1 MTEEMGIQIQ
11 GLKKEYEI
19 KKSGRKQKFEA
30 LKGIN
35 YSIRKGK
42 ITGIIGSNGSGKST
56 LLKILSR
63 ITYPTEGR
71 VEISGNV
78 ASLLEVG
85 TGFHPELSGR
95 QNIFLNGS
103 ILGMSRSEIK
113 SKFDEIVSFS
123 GVEEFIDTP
132 VKHYSSGMYVRLA
145 FSVAANLTPDILLV
159 DEVLAVGDATFQQ
172 KCLEKMNDA
181 SIKEQR
187 TVVFVSHNMSAVRQL
202 CDEVI
207 WLKEGQI
214 VMSGIPEEV
223 TTAYL
228 QSMETLSKELPINE
242 RTDRKGVGGAKITKL
257 EWKTEGDLLQSG
269 IAATLEMEYETTE
282 LQQVASLNFRL
293 NIYNDNGDYLTSLSN
308 QMANS
313 PFEEVAAKGKCICH
327 LEKLPLAEG
336 SYYITSNLFV
346 NGVKADR
353 VDRALSFTVIQ
364 GDYYG
369 AGLTKFKD
377 SPGIYIEQDW
387 EYGED
392 QNSL

>member
-1 MTEEMGIQIQ
+1 MEDIGIEIQ
-11 GLKKEYEI
+11 NLVKEYEI
-19 KKSGRKQKFEA
+19 KKNGHKQKFHA
-30 LKGIN
+30 LKGVS
-35 YSIRKGK
+35 YSIKKGK

-71 VEISGNV
+71 VEINGNV

-113 SKFDEIVSFS
+113 AKFDDIVSFS
-123 GVEEFIDTP
+123 GVADFIDTP

-172 KCLEKMNDA
+172 KCLQKMNDA
-181 SIKEQR
+181 SLKEQR

-207 WLKEGQI
+207 WLREGQI
-214 VMSGIPEEV
+214 VTSGNPEEV
-223 TTAYL
+223 ITAYL
-228 QSMETLSKELPINE
+228 KSMDTLSQEVPISE
-242 RTDRKGVGGAKITKL
+242 RTDRKGVGGGKITKL
-257 EWKTEGDLLQSG
+257 QWHTEGELLQSG
-269 IAATLEMEYETTE
+269 QAADLEIHYETLET
-282 LQQVASLNFRL
+282 QPIAHLNLRL
-293 NIYNDNGDYLTSLSN
+293 NIYNDAGEYLTSLSN

-313 PFEEVAAKGKCICH
+313 PFDEVPAAGKCICR
-327 LEKLPLAEG
+327 LPKLPLAEG
-336 SYYITSNLFV
+336 DYYITSNLFV
-346 NGVKADR
+346 NGIKVDR
-353 VDRALSFTVIQ
+353 VERALSFSVLQ

-369 AGLTKFKD
+369 SGLTKFKD
-377 SPGIYIEQDW
+377 SPGVYVGQNW
-387 EYGED
+387 EYLVD
-392 QNSL
+392 

>member
-1 MTEEMGIQIQ
+1 MIEEFGIHIKD
-11 GLKKEYEI
+11 LVKEYEI
-19 KKSGRKQKFEA
+19 NKGGNKRKFKA
-30 LKGIN
+30 LQGVS
-35 YSIRKGK
+35 YSVKRGK

-63 ITYPTEGR
+63 ITYPTSGS
-71 VEISGNV
+71 VEITGNV

-113 SKFDEIVSFS
+113 AKFDDIINFS
-123 GVEEFIDTP
+123 GVADFIDTP

-181 SIKEQR
+181 STKDHR

-214 VMSGIPEEV
+214 VQVGSPDEI
-223 TTAYL
+223 TAAYL
-228 QSMETLSKELPINE
+228 QSMDILSKELPIGL

-257 EWKTEGDLLQSG
+257 QWKNQEELLQSG
-269 IAATLEMEYETTE
+269 KPAALEIEYEATE
-282 LQQVASLNFRL
+282 MQEIANLNFRL
-293 NIYNDNGDYLTSLSN
+293 NIFNENGEYLTSLSN
-308 QMANS
+308 QMANF
-313 PFEEVAAKGKCICH
+313 PFQQVAAKGRSVCRFDR
-327 LEKLPLAEG
+327 LPLAEG
-336 SYYITSNLFV
+336 SYYITTNLFI
-346 NGVKADR
+346 NGIKCDR
-353 VDRALSFTVIQ
+353 VERALSFKVIQ

-369 AGLTKFKD
+369 AGLTSFRD
-377 SPGIYIEQDW
+377 SPGVFIDQDW
-387 EYGED
+387 IYGKE
-392 QNSL
+392 L

>member
-1 MTEEMGIQIQ
+1 MKDEFGIHIKN
-11 GLKKEYEI
+11 LVKEYEI
-19 KKSGRKQKFEA
+19 SKGGRKQKFEA
-30 LKGIN
+30 LKGVS
-35 YSIRKGK
+35 YSIKRGQ

-63 ITYPTEGR
+63 ITYPTSGS
-71 VEISGNV
+71 VEIDGNV

-113 SKFDEIVSFS
+113 SKFDDIVSFS
-123 GVEEFIDTP
+123 GVAEFIDTP

-172 KCLEKMNDA
+172 KCLDKMNDA
-181 SIKEQR
+181 SLKDHR

-207 WLKEGQI
+207 WLKDGQI
-214 VMSGIPEEV
+214 VQTGNPEEV
-223 TTAYL
+223 TAAYL
-228 QSMETLSKELPINE
+228 QSMDILSKEQPIHL

-257 EWKTEGDLLQSG
+257 HWKNNDELLQAGKPAS
-269 IAATLEMEYETTE
+269 LHVEYEATE
-282 LQQVASLNFRL
+282 MPEIANLNFRL
-293 NIYNDNGDYLTSLSN
+293 NIYNDNGEYLSSLSN
-308 QMANS
+308 QMTNH
-313 PFEEVAAKGKCICH
+313 PFEGVPPTGSCICH
-327 LEKLPLAEG
+327 FDRLPLAEG
-336 SYYITSNLFV
+336 NYYITSNLFI
-346 NGVKADR
+346 NGIKCDR

-364 GDYYG
+364 GDFYG
-369 AGLTKFKD
+369 AGLTNFKD
-377 SPGIYIEQDW
+377 SPGIYIA
-387 EYGED
+387 
-392 QNSL
+392 QNWSYEK

>member
-1 MTEEMGIQIQ
+1 MMEGFGIHIKD
-11 GLKKEYEI
+11 LVKEYEI
-19 KKSGRKQKFEA
+19 NKGENKRKFKA
-30 LKGIN
+30 LQGVS
-35 YSIRKGK
+35 YSVKRGK

-63 ITYPTEGR
+63 ITYPTSGS
-71 VEISGNV
+71 VEITGNV

-113 SKFDEIVSFS
+113 AKFDDIINFS
-123 GVEEFIDTP
+123 GVADFIDTP

-181 SIKEQR
+181 STKDHR

-214 VMSGIPEEV
+214 VQIGSPDEV
-223 TTAYL
+223 TSAYL
-228 QSMETLSKELPINE
+228 QSMDILSKELPIGL

-257 EWKTEGDLLQSG
+257 QWKNQEELLQSG
-269 IAATLEMEYETTE
+269 KPAALEIEYEATE
-282 LQQVASLNFRL
+282 MQEIANLNFRL
-293 NIYNDNGDYLTSLSN
+293 NIFNENGEYLTSLSN
-308 QMANS
+308 QMANF
-313 PFEEVAAKGKCICH
+313 PFQQVAAKGRSVCGFDR
-327 LEKLPLAEG
+327 LPLAEG
-336 SYYITSNLFV
+336 SYYITTNLFI
-346 NGVKADR
+346 NGIKCDR
-353 VDRALSFTVIQ
+353 VERALSFKVIQ

-369 AGLTKFKD
+369 AGLTNFRD
-377 SPGIYIEQDW
+377 SPGVFIDQDW
-387 EYGED
+387 SYGKE
-392 QNSL
+392 L

>member
-1 MTEEMGIQIQ
+1 MMEEFGIHIKD
-11 GLKKEYEI
+11 LVKEYEI
-19 KKSGRKQKFEA
+19 NKGENKRKFKA
-30 LKGIN
+30 LQGVS
-35 YSIRKGK
+35 YSVKRGK

-63 ITYPTEGR
+63 ITYPTSGS
-71 VEISGNV
+71 VEITGNV

-113 SKFDEIVSFS
+113 AKFDDIINFS
-123 GVEEFIDTP
+123 GVADFIDTP

-181 SIKEQR
+181 STKDHR

-214 VMSGIPEEV
+214 VQIGSPDEV
-223 TTAYL
+223 TSAYL
-228 QSMETLSKELPINE
+228 QSMDILSKELPIGL

-257 EWKTEGDLLQSG
+257 QWKNQEELLQSG
-269 IAATLEMEYETTE
+269 KPAALEIEYEATE
-282 LQQVASLNFRL
+282 MQEIANLNFRL
-293 NIYNDNGDYLTSLSN
+293 NIFNENGEYLTSLSN
-308 QMANS
+308 QMANF
-313 PFEEVAAKGKCICH
+313 PFQQVAAKGRSVCRFDR
-327 LEKLPLAEG
+327 LPLAEG
-336 SYYITSNLFV
+336 SYYITTNLFI
-346 NGVKADR
+346 NGIKCDR
-353 VDRALSFTVIQ
+353 VERALSFKVIQ

-369 AGLTKFKD
+369 AGLTSFRD
-377 SPGIYIEQDW
+377 SPGVFIDQDW
-387 EYGED
+387 IYGKE
-392 QNSL
+392 L

>member
-1 MTEEMGIQIQ
+1 MMEEYGIQIQ
-11 GLKKEYEI
+11 DLKKEYEI
-19 KKSGRKQKFEA
+19 KKGGRKQKFEA

-35 YSIRKGK
+35 YSIKKGK

-63 ITYPTEGR
+63 ITYPTAGR
-71 VEISGNV
+71 VEITGNI

-113 SKFDEIVSFS
+113 AKFDDIVDFS
-123 GVEEFIDTP
+123 GVREFIDTP

-145 FSVAANLTPDILLV
+145 FSVAANLTPEILLV

-181 SIKEQR
+181 STKDHR

-214 VMSGIPEEV
+214 EMSGNPEEV
-223 TTAYL
+223 ITAYL
-228 QSMETLSKELPINE
+228 QSMETLSKELPIAE
-242 RTDRKGVGGAKITKL
+242 RTDRKGVGGARITQL
-257 EWKTEGDLLQSG
+257 QWVSEDELLQSG
-269 IAATLEMEYETTE
+269 KPATLEMEYETSE
-282 LQQVASLNFRL
+282 MPQVANLNFRM

-308 QMANS
+308 QMANT
-313 PFEEVAAKGKCICH
+313 PFEEVPNKGKYICR
-327 LEKLPLAEG
+327 LNKLPLAEG
-336 SYYITSNLFV
+336 NYYITSNLFV

-353 VDRALSFTVIQ
+353 VDRALSFSVIQ

-377 SPGIYIEQDW
+377 SPGIYIDQDW
-387 EYGED
+387 GYSK
-392 QNSL
+392 NS